1 MNILGL
7 KERSILHVTMRL
19 EDLGQSIRILS
30 EIIVSPPQLS
40 LGSQEE
46 MYYPNLL
53 TDYMPGII
61 SWFFLIIKICP
72 DLASER

>member
-7 KERSILHVTMRL
+7 KVRSILHVTMR
-19 EDLGQSIRILS
+19 LGQSIRILS

-61 SWFFLIIKICP
+61 SCFFLIIKICP